1 MATTLR
7 PFAALLM
14 CAHLLGCGTPN
25 GGVVRKAGQ
34 GGPEPLS
41 GPGQAGTEAAVYQVG
56 TLPGPGRT
64 ARTGRYSYVDV
75 GAQAAQVDPM
85 LAVIDVH
92 VPPDIATVEDAV
104 NYLLRRSGFNLLP
117 AGPGES
123 AVAYLLGQPLPDIHR
138 HLGPVSLR
146 DALLTL
152 GGKAFMVNVDYVYRK
167 VGYQVSPA
175 YAGNS
180 HS

>member
-1 MATTLR
+1 MAQ
-7 PFAALLM
+7 P
-14 CAHLLGCGTPN
+14 
-25 GGVVRKAGQ
+25 
-34 GGPEPLS
+34 
-41 GPGQAGTEAAVYQVG
+41 
-56 TLPGPGRT
+56 
-64 ARTGRYSYVDV
+64 
-75 GAQAAQVDPM
+75 AQVDPL

-92 VPPDIATVEDAV
+92 LPPDIATVGEAV

-117 AGPGES
+117 ADPGDD
-123 AVAYLLGQPLPDIHR
+123 AVAYLLSQPLPDIHR

-152 GGKAFMVNVDYVYRK
+152 GGKAFLVNVDYVYRR

-175 YAGNS
+175 YTGNR